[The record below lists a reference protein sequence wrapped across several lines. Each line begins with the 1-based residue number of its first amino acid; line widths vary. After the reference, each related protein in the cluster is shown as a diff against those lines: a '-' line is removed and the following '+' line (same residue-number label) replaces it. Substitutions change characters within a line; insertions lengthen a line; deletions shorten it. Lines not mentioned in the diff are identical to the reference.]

1 MPISAIGTEMEWA
14 EAVALARILLSD
26 QSSWL
31 GAKAAGLDRP
41 WPPEAWVLANLYDLT
56 AAAHSKRKPKPHP
69 RPSDPKPKRL
79 GKAALPQRVIRAALR
94 ARGHQ

>member
-56 AAAHSKRKPKPHP
+56 AAAHSKRRPKPHP
-69 RPSDPKPKRL
+69 RPSDPKPKKI
-79 GKAALPQRVIRAALR
+79 GKAALPQRMIRAALR